1 MFVWTWWRVVGRL
14 DQILGKQGGS
24 SSSKGKDVYDNKYC
38 LASRIVNVERQ
49 VALMIQTLFISCVVV
64 CGQGGEL

>member
-1 MFVWTWWRVVGRL
+1 MMVVVARL
-14 DQILGKQGGS
+14 DQILGKQGG

-49 VALMIQTLFISCVVV
+49 GALMFQTLFFFFYNNFFMC
-64 CGQGGEL
+64 